1 MSQANPR
8 SNPVTD
14 IAEATAN
21 LSVLASRMGERLG
34 ETAQQIDEVARS
46 TCLLA
51 LDMAVEAERPGHL
64 GKGLS
69 EASKDVRQLAARTH
83 RTLADLEAM
92 LKAVEGRTA

>member
-14 IAEATAN
+14 IEEATAS
-21 LSVLASRMGERLG
+21 LSIMAARVGERLG
-34 ETAQQIDEVARS
+34 ETAQQIDEVAGS

-51 LDMAVEAERPGHL
+51 LDMAVAADRPGHL

-69 EASKDVRQLAARTH
+69 QASQDVRQMAARTH
-83 RTLADLEAM
+83 RTLADLDAM